1 MKGLR
6 LIVILALLGGPLIV
20 GMLFTY
26 EIIKVDWVSMM
37 ENQPS
42 YRPMEDPLPVPQD
55 SVPYMADYVKYVGI
69 PDNPVPADDP
79 VSLERGKVL
88 YDIHCAVCHGPQG
101 KGDGVMA
108 QYNMTPADLTASA
121 LDDKGMFVFITN
133 GTPNMPPMRDSLTV
147 RDRWDVI
154 NYIRSLQAQA
164 GQ

>member
-6 LIVILALLGGPLIV
+6 LFVILTLLGGPLVV

-26 EIIKVDWVSMM
+26 EVIKVDWVSMM

-42 YRPMEDPLPVPQD
+42 YRPMEDPLPVPAD
-55 SVPYMADYVKYVGI
+55 SVPYMADYVKYVGV
-69 PDNPVPADDP
+69 PDNPVPADE
-79 VSLERGKVL
+79 VSLQRGEAL
-88 YDIHCAVCHGPQG
+88 YQIHCSVCHGPKGQ
-101 KGDGVMA
+101 GDGVMA
-108 QYNMTPADLTASA
+108 QHGLNPANLTTSA
-121 LDDKGMFVFITN
+121 LDDKGMFLFITN
-133 GTPNMPPMRDSLTV
+133 GTPNMPPMRENLTV